1 MNEWLSVRV
10 AVKQQEATDI
20 ISFKLV
26 SVDGSP
32 LPTFTAGSHIDV
44 EAASGTVRQYSL
56 CNMPGENHYLIAVLK
71 EEESRGGAIA
81 MHQLAEGATIR
92 ISAPRNHF
100 PVVKDAEKS
109 LLFAGGIGITP
120 LLSMAKELS
129 CSKSLFTLHYCTR
142 SPERMAFMNYFKQAS
157 FHEHVVMHFD
167 NGLFS
172 QRLAPE
178 TELASVD
185 ASTHLYVC
193 GPTGFID
200 WIVSAARYAGWS
212 DSQIHLEYFS
222 AAPQVVL
229 ESMDSFEVQI
239 ASTGQV
245 FIIEPGESITNVLRV
260 NGIYI
265 PTSCEQG
272 ICGTCLTSVI
282 DGIPD
287 HRDAFLT
294 EDERNCNKMMMP
306 CCSRA
311 KSHRLVLDL

>member
-1 MNEWLSVRV
+1 MNEWLSVRI
-10 AVKQQEATDI
+10 AVKQQEATNI

-26 SVDGSP
+26 SVDGNP
-32 LPTFTAGSHIDV
+32 LPPFTAGSHIDV
-44 EAASGTVRQYSL
+44 EVAPGIVRQYSL
-56 CNMPGENHYLIAVLK
+56 CNLPGEDHYLIAVLK
-71 EEESRGGAIA
+71 EEASRGGSIA

-100 PVVKDAEKS
+100 PVMTEASNS

-129 CSKSLFTLHYCTR
+129 RSQSLFTLHYCTR

-157 FHEHVVMHFD
+157 FHERVVMHFD
-167 NGLFS
+167 NGSFS

-178 TELASVD
+178 RELASVD
-185 ASTHLYVC
+185 ANTHLYIC

-200 WIVSAARYAGWS
+200 WIVSAARYAGWF

-222 AAPQVVL
+222 APPQVEP
-229 ESMDSFEVQI
+229 ESMAAFEVQI

-245 FIIEPGESITNVLRV
+245 FIIEPGDSITNVLRV

-272 ICGTCLTSVI
+272 ICGTCLTSVM

-294 EDERNCNKMMMP
+294 EDERNGNKMMMP